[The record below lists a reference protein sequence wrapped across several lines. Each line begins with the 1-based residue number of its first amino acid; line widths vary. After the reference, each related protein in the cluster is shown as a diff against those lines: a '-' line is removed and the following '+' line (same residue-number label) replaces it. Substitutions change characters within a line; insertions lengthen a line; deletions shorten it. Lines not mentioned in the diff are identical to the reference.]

1 MSGIALSRLSQE
13 RKAWRKDHPF
23 GFVAVPT
30 KNPDGTMNLMNWE
43 CAIPGK
49 KGVCKVYYQQ
59 VPPLCAPHY
68 SDTSSGSTDEHR
80 SYNMMG
86 RYLRANIFPGP
97 PIAWSSLVKDSYTHH
112 PLPAFI
118 QDPEHWHGHKTD
130 HLVKWT
136 EQNFLDKRLHKLLKE
151 IEFKVAEP
159 QVVYTSVSVV
169 CTTQNPGLIHVFAA
183 HDKCTNTKNQGVMK
197 DYWYTPLFV
206 FFIFY
211 GTGQSSNMQTVKTQP
226 PDKPTV
232 SGDNITWSKGSNFPE
247 DIEVY
252 EFQLQYKAAHTSWET
267 AEHVDVIQEAPVQLD
282 HSKLTVGEE
291 YQARVRVKPVEPKDE
306 GYFRGEWS
314 DWSPAVSWRSEIG
327 KLPVRPVLD
336 DMHIVLI
343 VGFNILVFL
352 AVLCV
357 LIYKAKKSSRSLK
370 KPNNQHVPDPS
381 KYFQPLHT
389 VHGGNFRKWLG
400 CQNSVGPFLTP
411 QSCDDISPVEVSD
424 FWDVSLMDPDAQM
437 SAAALVHLS
446 QMDSGL
452 ENSGTSHASSSGF
465 SNMGYFYSKSNTGS
479 LYLESCPVYFT
490 YQPEEDTNSNH
501 SSPGSSFDC
510 LQTPSYQVEQPMSP
524 DSGFDMPGEEHF
536 EDDQEDEDG
545 GAERC
550 AAEGQALVSFIMSLS
565 QASHN
570 AFRPAES
577 FAPVTIITPWSEPVR
592 APSCASTSEPAEGAV
607 VRPSS
612 MIEPCGS
619 GYLTLKEMQKYSNKS
634 I

>member
-1 MSGIALSRLSQE
+1 MAHSA
-13 RKAWRKDHPF
+13 
-23 GFVAVPT
+23 
-30 KNPDGTMNLMNWE
+30 
-43 CAIPGK
+43 
-49 KGVCKVYYQQ
+49 
-59 VPPLCAPHY
+59 
-68 SDTSSGSTDEHR
+68 
-80 SYNMMG
+80 
-86 RYLRANIFPGP
+86 
-97 PIAWSSLVKDSYTHH
+97 
-112 PLPAFI
+112 
-118 QDPEHWHGHKTD
+118 
-130 HLVKWT
+130 
-136 EQNFLDKRLHKLLKE
+136 KE
-151 IEFKVAEP
+151 P
-159 QVVYTSVSVV
+159 
-169 CTTQNPGLIHVFAA
+169 
-183 HDKCTNTKNQGVMK
+183 K

-211 GTGQSSNMQTVKTQP
+211 GTGQSSNMQTETAGLNCVNDYVTNISCVWWNSTDFSGQQCVLVGISGTQSSCELAP
-226 PDKPTV
+226 LSDQSHPKKSCSLTFSKQVRFFFLNQIRLKVTCNISVITTLDYQPGRHNKPTV

-327 KLPVRPVLD
+327 KLPVRPGKPGDDTSPTVLD

-389 VHGGNFRKWLG
+389 VHASHRAHT
-400 CQNSVGPFLTP
+400 LTTCISSYLSTEM
-411 QSCDDISPVEVSD
+411 SCDDISPVEVSD